1 MISVIW
7 VVFIGN
13 LDYPTQNFIML
24 DIVSLIWLQMES
36 EIQSDDLNPVKYMVM
51 FFTFLYC
58 SGCS

>member
-13 LDYPTQNFIML
+13 LDYPTPNFIIL

-36 EIQSDDLNPVKYMVM
+36 EIQSDDLSPIKYMVM
-51 FFTFLYC
+51 FCTFLYC

>member
-13 LDYPTQNFIML
+13 LDYPTQNFIIL

-36 EIQSDDLNPVKYMVM
+36 EIQSDDLNPIKYMVM
-51 FFTFLYC
+51 FCTFLYC